1 MLISSKIHKIPK
13 QNINFKIK
21 WDKSKISTSSDIQ
34 SINESLC
41 TVKIWIV
48 EKIKQNV
55 SQGIFICLL
64 MILFSEYLFTTQ
76 STEWEKDKSC
86 EQNCIIMLDIGLRE
100 GSDNLIDLSRL
111 FHKR

>member
-1 MLISSKIHKIPK
+1 
-13 QNINFKIK
+13 
-21 WDKSKISTSSDIQ
+21 
-34 SINESLC
+34 
-41 TVKIWIV
+41 
-48 EKIKQNV
+48 
-55 SQGIFICLL
+55 

-111 FHKR
+111 FLNR

>member
-1 MLISSKIHKIPK
+1 
-13 QNINFKIK
+13 
-21 WDKSKISTSSDIQ
+21 
-34 SINESLC
+34 
-41 TVKIWIV
+41 
-48 EKIKQNV
+48 
-55 SQGIFICLL
+55 